1 MRTVE
6 PRFLIDENLANI
18 TKEILKEDN
27 ILDIYIHNDIG
38 PVTVSGGSFGSQDIN
53 TVRWDPQDEQF
64 LKDVVDGLD
73 ESIGLD
79 FNFTSNQLTADIGI
93 FLDTEISMD
102 DGGDTLGIAVS
113 NQNNSN
119 GYFWEIFLNE
129 PKFEGDKDY
138 FRYALIH
145 EIGHTLGLEHPFE
158 NNDGDVVDGITD
170 PWKSLYPED
179 TVMAYRNPA
188 DGRWP
193 NDYTSNDKAA
203 LIELWGRETTP
214 NPTVRPDKPN
224 GLSAQVMDN
233 NSTRFKGTS
242 QADWIIGNDG
252 NNTIK
257 AKGGNDYLQ
266 GGLGN
271 DRLNGNNG
279 NDTLRGGNGDDI
291 IHGGKGSDIIR
302 GGGGEDVLYGNSG
315 QNTFSNTA
323 DGSIDIINI
332 QCEQQSS
339 KKRRKKAMNKKQGTN
354 TFDIIEELDANDQI
368 NLIGAKNRS
377 ISVQETIALG
387 ETGVGIFAK
396 GSLEALYIGD
406 ELSSAQVLN
415 MTTGLNK

>member
-1 MRTVE
+1 MDAGPMITPRT
-6 PRFLIDENLANI
+6 
-18 TKEILKEDN
+18 T
-27 ILDIYIHNDIG
+27 
-38 PVTVSGGSFGSQDIN
+38 
-53 TVRWDPQDEQF
+53 
-64 LKDVVDGLD
+64 
-73 ESIGLD
+73 
-79 FNFTSNQLTADIGI
+79 
-93 FLDTEISMD
+93 
-102 DGGDTLGIAVS
+102 
-113 NQNNSN
+113 
-119 GYFWEIFLNE
+119 
-129 PKFEGDKDY
+129 
-138 FRYALIH
+138 
-145 EIGHTLGLEHPFE
+145 
-158 NNDGDVVDGITD
+158 
-170 PWKSLYPED
+170 
-179 TVMAYRNPA
+179 
-188 DGRWP
+188 
-193 NDYTSNDKAA
+193 KAA
-203 LIELWGRETTP
+203 LIELWGQET
-214 NPTVRPDKPN
+214 NPTPSVTPDKPN
-224 GLSAQVMDN
+224 GLSAQVMDS

-387 ETGVGIFAK
+387 EDWGG
-396 GSLEALYIGD
+396 YIR
-406 ELSSAQVLN
+406 
-415 MTTGLNK
+415 